1 MNNQDQ
7 LIEIFQK
14 TGALLEG
21 HFILTSGRH
30 SPTYFQCAKVLQYPE
45 YLQKFSNEIVNY
57 FQDINVDIV
66 ITPAVGGIVLG
77 TEIGRQLNKQTI
89 FAEREQGIMT
99 LRRGFEINP
108 ETNVLVIEDVI
119 TTGGSVSEV
128 IELVNNSGAN
138 VVGVGVLVDRSGG
151 KVKLHEKQFCVT
163 ELEAVSYGDDQIPED
178 LANIPVLKPGSR
190 SKMKKT
196 ITLIMIGSI
205 IMTSCEKQPDVAVV
219 STRYGDMVLEFYP
232 EVAEKHVDSFLT
244 HARNGYFNGTT
255 FHRVIPGFVIQGG
268 DPNSKS
274 DDRSTHGMGG
284 HAANFYGIG
293 QEDDS
298 NSWMLPAEFNS
309 RPHLTGTLSMARS
322 QSPNSAGSQ
331 FFICAGPTPQ
341 LDNQYTVFGQV
352 VEGLDVIQKI
362 VNSPR
367 DRRDN
372 PKDKVEMNV
381 SVMPRDEALDD

>member
-1 MNNQDQ
+1 
-7 LIEIFQK
+7 
-14 TGALLEG
+14 
-21 HFILTSGRH
+21 
-30 SPTYFQCAKVLQYPE
+30 
-45 YLQKFSNEIVNY
+45 
-57 FQDINVDIV
+57 
-66 ITPAVGGIVLG
+66 
-77 TEIGRQLNKQTI
+77 
-89 FAEREQGIMT
+89 
-99 LRRGFEINP
+99 
-108 ETNVLVIEDVI
+108 
-119 TTGGSVSEV
+119 
-128 IELVNNSGAN
+128 
-138 VVGVGVLVDRSGG
+138 
-151 KVKLHEKQFCVT
+151 
-163 ELEAVSYGDDQIPED
+163 
-178 LANIPVLKPGSR
+178 
-190 SKMKKT
+190 MKKI

-255 FHRVIPGFVIQGG
+255 FHRVIPDFVIQGG
-268 DPNSKS
+268 DPNSKT

-298 NSWMLPAEFNS
+298 NTWMLPAEFNS
-309 RPHLTGTLSMARS
+309 RPHLTGTISMARS

-331 FFICAGPTPQ
+331 FFVCAGPTPQ

>member
-1 MNNQDQ
+1 
-7 LIEIFQK
+7 
-14 TGALLEG
+14 
-21 HFILTSGRH
+21 
-30 SPTYFQCAKVLQYPE
+30 
-45 YLQKFSNEIVNY
+45 
-57 FQDINVDIV
+57 
-66 ITPAVGGIVLG
+66 
-77 TEIGRQLNKQTI
+77 
-89 FAEREQGIMT
+89 
-99 LRRGFEINP
+99 
-108 ETNVLVIEDVI
+108 
-119 TTGGSVSEV
+119 
-128 IELVNNSGAN
+128 
-138 VVGVGVLVDRSGG
+138 
-151 KVKLHEKQFCVT
+151 
-163 ELEAVSYGDDQIPED
+163 
-178 LANIPVLKPGSR
+178 
-190 SKMKKT
+190 MKKI

-219 STRYGDMVLEFYP
+219 STRYGDMVFEFYP

-244 HARNGYFNGTT
+244 HAKNGYFNGTT
-255 FHRVIPGFVIQGG
+255 FHRVIPDFVIQGG
-268 DPNSKS
+268 DPNSKT

-298 NSWMLPAEFNS
+298 NTWMLPAEFNS

-331 FFICAGPTPQ
+331 FFVCAGPTPQ

-372 PKDKVEMNV
+372 PKDKVEMTV
-381 SVMPRDEALDD
+381 SVMPRNEALDN

>member
-1 MNNQDQ
+1 
-7 LIEIFQK
+7 
-14 TGALLEG
+14 
-21 HFILTSGRH
+21 
-30 SPTYFQCAKVLQYPE
+30 
-45 YLQKFSNEIVNY
+45 
-57 FQDINVDIV
+57 
-66 ITPAVGGIVLG
+66 
-77 TEIGRQLNKQTI
+77 
-89 FAEREQGIMT
+89 
-99 LRRGFEINP
+99 
-108 ETNVLVIEDVI
+108 
-119 TTGGSVSEV
+119 
-128 IELVNNSGAN
+128 
-138 VVGVGVLVDRSGG
+138 
-151 KVKLHEKQFCVT
+151 
-163 ELEAVSYGDDQIPED
+163 
-178 LANIPVLKPGSR
+178 
-190 SKMKKT
+190 MKKI

-255 FHRVIPGFVIQGG
+255 FHRVIPDFVIQGG
-268 DPNSKS
+268 DPNSKT

-298 NSWMLPAEFNS
+298 ITWMLPAEFNS
-309 RPHLTGTLSMARS
+309 RPHLTGTISMARS

-331 FFICAGPTPQ
+331 FFVCAGPTPQ

-372 PKDKVEMNV
+372 PKDKVEMTV
-381 SVMPRDEALDD
+381 SVMPRNEALDN

>member
-1 MNNQDQ
+1 
-7 LIEIFQK
+7 
-14 TGALLEG
+14 
-21 HFILTSGRH
+21 
-30 SPTYFQCAKVLQYPE
+30 
-45 YLQKFSNEIVNY
+45 
-57 FQDINVDIV
+57 
-66 ITPAVGGIVLG
+66 
-77 TEIGRQLNKQTI
+77 
-89 FAEREQGIMT
+89 
-99 LRRGFEINP
+99 
-108 ETNVLVIEDVI
+108 
-119 TTGGSVSEV
+119 
-128 IELVNNSGAN
+128 
-138 VVGVGVLVDRSGG
+138 
-151 KVKLHEKQFCVT
+151 
-163 ELEAVSYGDDQIPED
+163 
-178 LANIPVLKPGSR
+178 
-190 SKMKKT
+190 MKKI

-309 RPHLTGTLSMARS
+309 RPHLTGSLSMARS

-372 PKDKVEMNV
+372 PKDKVQMNV

>member
-1 MNNQDQ
+1 
-7 LIEIFQK
+7 
-14 TGALLEG
+14 
-21 HFILTSGRH
+21 
-30 SPTYFQCAKVLQYPE
+30 
-45 YLQKFSNEIVNY
+45 
-57 FQDINVDIV
+57 
-66 ITPAVGGIVLG
+66 
-77 TEIGRQLNKQTI
+77 
-89 FAEREQGIMT
+89 
-99 LRRGFEINP
+99 
-108 ETNVLVIEDVI
+108 
-119 TTGGSVSEV
+119 
-128 IELVNNSGAN
+128 
-138 VVGVGVLVDRSGG
+138 
-151 KVKLHEKQFCVT
+151 
-163 ELEAVSYGDDQIPED
+163 
-178 LANIPVLKPGSR
+178 
-190 SKMKKT
+190 MKKI

-255 FHRVIPGFVIQGG
+255 FHRVIPDFVIQGG
-268 DPNSKS
+268 DPNSKT

-298 NSWMLPAEFNS
+298 NTWMLPAEFNS

-331 FFICAGPTPQ
+331 FFVCAGPTPQ

-372 PKDKVEMNV
+372 PKDKVEMTV
-381 SVMPRDEALDD
+381 SVMPRNEALDN

>member
-1 MNNQDQ
+1 
-7 LIEIFQK
+7 
-14 TGALLEG
+14 
-21 HFILTSGRH
+21 
-30 SPTYFQCAKVLQYPE
+30 
-45 YLQKFSNEIVNY
+45 
-57 FQDINVDIV
+57 
-66 ITPAVGGIVLG
+66 
-77 TEIGRQLNKQTI
+77 
-89 FAEREQGIMT
+89 
-99 LRRGFEINP
+99 
-108 ETNVLVIEDVI
+108 
-119 TTGGSVSEV
+119 
-128 IELVNNSGAN
+128 
-138 VVGVGVLVDRSGG
+138 
-151 KVKLHEKQFCVT
+151 
-163 ELEAVSYGDDQIPED
+163 
-178 LANIPVLKPGSR
+178 
-190 SKMKKT
+190 MKKI

-381 SVMPRDEALDD
+381 SVMPRDEALDE

>member
-1 MNNQDQ
+1 
-7 LIEIFQK
+7 
-14 TGALLEG
+14 
-21 HFILTSGRH
+21 
-30 SPTYFQCAKVLQYPE
+30 
-45 YLQKFSNEIVNY
+45 
-57 FQDINVDIV
+57 
-66 ITPAVGGIVLG
+66 
-77 TEIGRQLNKQTI
+77 
-89 FAEREQGIMT
+89 
-99 LRRGFEINP
+99 
-108 ETNVLVIEDVI
+108 
-119 TTGGSVSEV
+119 
-128 IELVNNSGAN
+128 
-138 VVGVGVLVDRSGG
+138 
-151 KVKLHEKQFCVT
+151 
-163 ELEAVSYGDDQIPED
+163 
-178 LANIPVLKPGSR
+178 
-190 SKMKKT
+190 MKKI

-219 STRYGDMVLEFYP
+219 STRYGDMVFEFYP

-255 FHRVIPGFVIQGG
+255 FHRVIPDFVIQGG
-268 DPNSKS
+268 DPNSKT

-298 NSWMLPAEFNS
+298 NTWMLPAEFNS
-309 RPHLTGTLSMARS
+309 RPHLTGTISMARS

-331 FFICAGPTPQ
+331 FFVCAGPTPQ

-372 PKDKVEMNV
+372 PKDKVEMTV
-381 SVMPRDEALDD
+381 SVMPRNEALDN

>member
-1 MNNQDQ
+1 
-7 LIEIFQK
+7 
-14 TGALLEG
+14 
-21 HFILTSGRH
+21 
-30 SPTYFQCAKVLQYPE
+30 
-45 YLQKFSNEIVNY
+45 
-57 FQDINVDIV
+57 
-66 ITPAVGGIVLG
+66 
-77 TEIGRQLNKQTI
+77 
-89 FAEREQGIMT
+89 
-99 LRRGFEINP
+99 
-108 ETNVLVIEDVI
+108 
-119 TTGGSVSEV
+119 
-128 IELVNNSGAN
+128 
-138 VVGVGVLVDRSGG
+138 
-151 KVKLHEKQFCVT
+151 
-163 ELEAVSYGDDQIPED
+163 
-178 LANIPVLKPGSR
+178 
-190 SKMKKT
+190 MKKI

-274 DDRSTHGMGG
+274 DDRSNHGMGG
-284 HAANFYGIG
+284 HAANFYGVG
-293 QEDDS
+293 NEDYES
-298 NSWMLPAEFNS
+298 SWMLPAEFNS

-352 VEGLDVIQKI
+352 IEGLDVIQKI

-372 PKDKVEMNV
+372 PKDKVEMTV
-381 SVMPRDEALDD
+381 TVMPKNEAVDS

>member
-1 MNNQDQ
+1 
-7 LIEIFQK
+7 
-14 TGALLEG
+14 
-21 HFILTSGRH
+21 
-30 SPTYFQCAKVLQYPE
+30 
-45 YLQKFSNEIVNY
+45 
-57 FQDINVDIV
+57 
-66 ITPAVGGIVLG
+66 
-77 TEIGRQLNKQTI
+77 
-89 FAEREQGIMT
+89 
-99 LRRGFEINP
+99 
-108 ETNVLVIEDVI
+108 
-119 TTGGSVSEV
+119 
-128 IELVNNSGAN
+128 
-138 VVGVGVLVDRSGG
+138 
-151 KVKLHEKQFCVT
+151 
-163 ELEAVSYGDDQIPED
+163 
-178 LANIPVLKPGSR
+178 
-190 SKMKKT
+190 MKKI

-255 FHRVIPGFVIQGG
+255 FHRVIPDFVIQGG

-309 RPHLTGTLSMARS
+309 RPHLTGSLSMARS

>member
-1 MNNQDQ
+1 
-7 LIEIFQK
+7 
-14 TGALLEG
+14 
-21 HFILTSGRH
+21 
-30 SPTYFQCAKVLQYPE
+30 
-45 YLQKFSNEIVNY
+45 
-57 FQDINVDIV
+57 
-66 ITPAVGGIVLG
+66 
-77 TEIGRQLNKQTI
+77 
-89 FAEREQGIMT
+89 
-99 LRRGFEINP
+99 
-108 ETNVLVIEDVI
+108 
-119 TTGGSVSEV
+119 
-128 IELVNNSGAN
+128 
-138 VVGVGVLVDRSGG
+138 
-151 KVKLHEKQFCVT
+151 
-163 ELEAVSYGDDQIPED
+163 
-178 LANIPVLKPGSR
+178 
-190 SKMKKT
+190 MKKT

-219 STRYGDMVLEFYP
+219 STRYGDMVIEFYP

-268 DPNSKS
+268 DPNSTS
-274 DDRSTHGMGG
+274 DDRSSHGMGG

>member
-1 MNNQDQ
+1 
-7 LIEIFQK
+7 
-14 TGALLEG
+14 
-21 HFILTSGRH
+21 
-30 SPTYFQCAKVLQYPE
+30 
-45 YLQKFSNEIVNY
+45 
-57 FQDINVDIV
+57 
-66 ITPAVGGIVLG
+66 
-77 TEIGRQLNKQTI
+77 
-89 FAEREQGIMT
+89 
-99 LRRGFEINP
+99 
-108 ETNVLVIEDVI
+108 
-119 TTGGSVSEV
+119 
-128 IELVNNSGAN
+128 
-138 VVGVGVLVDRSGG
+138 
-151 KVKLHEKQFCVT
+151 
-163 ELEAVSYGDDQIPED
+163 
-178 LANIPVLKPGSR
+178 
-190 SKMKKT
+190 MKKI

-219 STRYGDMVLEFYP
+219 STRYGDMVIEFYP

-255 FHRVIPGFVIQGG
+255 FHRVIPDFVIQGG
-268 DPNSKS
+268 DPNSKT

-298 NSWMLPAEFNS
+298 NTWMLPAEFNS
-309 RPHLTGTLSMARS
+309 RPHLTGTISMARS

-331 FFICAGPTPQ
+331 FFVCAGPTPQ

-372 PKDKVEMNV
+372 PKDKVEMTV
-381 SVMPRDEALDD
+381 SVMPRNEALDN

>member
-1 MNNQDQ
+1 
-7 LIEIFQK
+7 
-14 TGALLEG
+14 
-21 HFILTSGRH
+21 
-30 SPTYFQCAKVLQYPE
+30 
-45 YLQKFSNEIVNY
+45 
-57 FQDINVDIV
+57 
-66 ITPAVGGIVLG
+66 
-77 TEIGRQLNKQTI
+77 
-89 FAEREQGIMT
+89 
-99 LRRGFEINP
+99 
-108 ETNVLVIEDVI
+108 
-119 TTGGSVSEV
+119 
-128 IELVNNSGAN
+128 
-138 VVGVGVLVDRSGG
+138 
-151 KVKLHEKQFCVT
+151 
-163 ELEAVSYGDDQIPED
+163 
-178 LANIPVLKPGSR
+178 
-190 SKMKKT
+190 MKKI

-268 DPNSKS
+268 DPNSKT

-298 NSWMLPAEFNS
+298 ITWMLPAEFNS
-309 RPHLTGTLSMARS
+309 RPHLTGSLSMARS

-331 FFICAGPTPQ
+331 FFVCAGPTPQ
-341 LDNQYTVFGQV
+341 LDDQYTVFGQV

-372 PKDKVEMNV
+372 PKNKVEMTV
-381 SVMPRDEALDD
+381 SVMPKNEALDN

>member
-1 MNNQDQ
+1 
-7 LIEIFQK
+7 
-14 TGALLEG
+14 
-21 HFILTSGRH
+21 
-30 SPTYFQCAKVLQYPE
+30 
-45 YLQKFSNEIVNY
+45 
-57 FQDINVDIV
+57 
-66 ITPAVGGIVLG
+66 
-77 TEIGRQLNKQTI
+77 
-89 FAEREQGIMT
+89 
-99 LRRGFEINP
+99 
-108 ETNVLVIEDVI
+108 
-119 TTGGSVSEV
+119 
-128 IELVNNSGAN
+128 
-138 VVGVGVLVDRSGG
+138 
-151 KVKLHEKQFCVT
+151 
-163 ELEAVSYGDDQIPED
+163 
-178 LANIPVLKPGSR
+178 
-190 SKMKKT
+190 MKRI

-219 STRYGDMVLEFYP
+219 STRYGDMVFEFYP

-255 FHRVIPGFVIQGG
+255 FHRVIPDFVIQGG
-268 DPNSKS
+268 DPNSKT

-298 NSWMLPAEFNS
+298 NTWMLPAEFNS

-331 FFICAGPTPQ
+331 FFVCAGPTPQ

-372 PKDKVEMNV
+372 PKDKVEMTV
-381 SVMPRDEALDD
+381 SVMPRNEALDN

>member
-1 MNNQDQ
+1 
-7 LIEIFQK
+7 
-14 TGALLEG
+14 
-21 HFILTSGRH
+21 
-30 SPTYFQCAKVLQYPE
+30 
-45 YLQKFSNEIVNY
+45 
-57 FQDINVDIV
+57 
-66 ITPAVGGIVLG
+66 
-77 TEIGRQLNKQTI
+77 
-89 FAEREQGIMT
+89 
-99 LRRGFEINP
+99 
-108 ETNVLVIEDVI
+108 
-119 TTGGSVSEV
+119 
-128 IELVNNSGAN
+128 
-138 VVGVGVLVDRSGG
+138 
-151 KVKLHEKQFCVT
+151 
-163 ELEAVSYGDDQIPED
+163 
-178 LANIPVLKPGSR
+178 
-190 SKMKKT
+190 MKKI

-274 DDRSTHGMGG
+274 DDRSIHGMGG

-309 RPHLTGTLSMARS
+309 RPHLTGSLSMARS

-352 VEGLDVIQKI
+352 VKGLDVIQKI

>member
-1 MNNQDQ
+1 
-7 LIEIFQK
+7 
-14 TGALLEG
+14 
-21 HFILTSGRH
+21 
-30 SPTYFQCAKVLQYPE
+30 
-45 YLQKFSNEIVNY
+45 
-57 FQDINVDIV
+57 
-66 ITPAVGGIVLG
+66 
-77 TEIGRQLNKQTI
+77 
-89 FAEREQGIMT
+89 
-99 LRRGFEINP
+99 
-108 ETNVLVIEDVI
+108 
-119 TTGGSVSEV
+119 
-128 IELVNNSGAN
+128 
-138 VVGVGVLVDRSGG
+138 
-151 KVKLHEKQFCVT
+151 
-163 ELEAVSYGDDQIPED
+163 
-178 LANIPVLKPGSR
+178 
-190 SKMKKT
+190 MKKI

-284 HAANFYGIG
+284 HAANFYEIG

-309 RPHLTGTLSMARS
+309 RPHLTGSLSMARS

-372 PKDKVEMNV
+372 PKDKVQMNV

>member
-1 MNNQDQ
+1 
-7 LIEIFQK
+7 
-14 TGALLEG
+14 
-21 HFILTSGRH
+21 
-30 SPTYFQCAKVLQYPE
+30 
-45 YLQKFSNEIVNY
+45 
-57 FQDINVDIV
+57 
-66 ITPAVGGIVLG
+66 
-77 TEIGRQLNKQTI
+77 
-89 FAEREQGIMT
+89 
-99 LRRGFEINP
+99 
-108 ETNVLVIEDVI
+108 
-119 TTGGSVSEV
+119 
-128 IELVNNSGAN
+128 
-138 VVGVGVLVDRSGG
+138 
-151 KVKLHEKQFCVT
+151 
-163 ELEAVSYGDDQIPED
+163 
-178 LANIPVLKPGSR
+178 
-190 SKMKKT
+190 MKKI

-274 DDRSTHGMGG
+274 DDRSNHGMGG
-284 HAANFYGIG
+284 HAANFYGVG
-293 QEDDS
+293 NEGDQS
-298 NSWMLPAEFNS
+298 SWMLPAEFNS

-352 VEGLDVIQKI
+352 IEGLDVIQKI

-372 PKDKVEMNV
+372 PKDKVEMTV
-381 SVMPRDEALDD
+381 TVMPKNEAVDS

>member
-1 MNNQDQ
+1 
-7 LIEIFQK
+7 
-14 TGALLEG
+14 
-21 HFILTSGRH
+21 
-30 SPTYFQCAKVLQYPE
+30 
-45 YLQKFSNEIVNY
+45 
-57 FQDINVDIV
+57 
-66 ITPAVGGIVLG
+66 
-77 TEIGRQLNKQTI
+77 
-89 FAEREQGIMT
+89 
-99 LRRGFEINP
+99 
-108 ETNVLVIEDVI
+108 
-119 TTGGSVSEV
+119 
-128 IELVNNSGAN
+128 
-138 VVGVGVLVDRSGG
+138 
-151 KVKLHEKQFCVT
+151 
-163 ELEAVSYGDDQIPED
+163 
-178 LANIPVLKPGSR
+178 
-190 SKMKKT
+190 MKKI

-255 FHRVIPGFVIQGG
+255 FHRVIPDFVIQGG
-268 DPNSKS
+268 DPNSKT

-298 NSWMLPAEFNS
+298 NTWMLPAEFNS
-309 RPHLTGTLSMARS
+309 RPHLTGTISMARS

-331 FFICAGPTPQ
+331 FFVCAGPTPQ

-372 PKDKVEMNV
+372 PKDKVEMTV
-381 SVMPRDEALDD
+381 SVMPRDEALDN

>member
-1 MNNQDQ
+1 
-7 LIEIFQK
+7 
-14 TGALLEG
+14 
-21 HFILTSGRH
+21 
-30 SPTYFQCAKVLQYPE
+30 
-45 YLQKFSNEIVNY
+45 
-57 FQDINVDIV
+57 
-66 ITPAVGGIVLG
+66 
-77 TEIGRQLNKQTI
+77 
-89 FAEREQGIMT
+89 
-99 LRRGFEINP
+99 
-108 ETNVLVIEDVI
+108 
-119 TTGGSVSEV
+119 
-128 IELVNNSGAN
+128 
-138 VVGVGVLVDRSGG
+138 
-151 KVKLHEKQFCVT
+151 
-163 ELEAVSYGDDQIPED
+163 
-178 LANIPVLKPGSR
+178 
-190 SKMKKT
+190 MKKI

-219 STRYGDMVLEFYP
+219 STRYGDMILEFYP

-244 HARNGYFNGTT
+244 HARNGYFNETT

-352 VEGLDVIQKI
+352 IEGLDVIQKI
-362 VNSPR
+362 VSSPR

>member
-1 MNNQDQ
+1 
-7 LIEIFQK
+7 
-14 TGALLEG
+14 
-21 HFILTSGRH
+21 
-30 SPTYFQCAKVLQYPE
+30 
-45 YLQKFSNEIVNY
+45 
-57 FQDINVDIV
+57 
-66 ITPAVGGIVLG
+66 
-77 TEIGRQLNKQTI
+77 
-89 FAEREQGIMT
+89 
-99 LRRGFEINP
+99 
-108 ETNVLVIEDVI
+108 
-119 TTGGSVSEV
+119 
-128 IELVNNSGAN
+128 
-138 VVGVGVLVDRSGG
+138 
-151 KVKLHEKQFCVT
+151 
-163 ELEAVSYGDDQIPED
+163 
-178 LANIPVLKPGSR
+178 
-190 SKMKKT
+190 MKKI

-268 DPNSKS
+268 DPNSTS
-274 DDRSTHGMGG
+274 DDRSAHGMGG

-309 RPHLTGTLSMARS
+309 RAHLTGTLSMARS

>member
-1 MNNQDQ
+1 
-7 LIEIFQK
+7 
-14 TGALLEG
+14 
-21 HFILTSGRH
+21 
-30 SPTYFQCAKVLQYPE
+30 
-45 YLQKFSNEIVNY
+45 
-57 FQDINVDIV
+57 
-66 ITPAVGGIVLG
+66 
-77 TEIGRQLNKQTI
+77 
-89 FAEREQGIMT
+89 
-99 LRRGFEINP
+99 
-108 ETNVLVIEDVI
+108 
-119 TTGGSVSEV
+119 
-128 IELVNNSGAN
+128 
-138 VVGVGVLVDRSGG
+138 
-151 KVKLHEKQFCVT
+151 
-163 ELEAVSYGDDQIPED
+163 
-178 LANIPVLKPGSR
+178 
-190 SKMKKT
+190 MKKT

>member
-1 MNNQDQ
+1 
-7 LIEIFQK
+7 
-14 TGALLEG
+14 
-21 HFILTSGRH
+21 
-30 SPTYFQCAKVLQYPE
+30 
-45 YLQKFSNEIVNY
+45 
-57 FQDINVDIV
+57 
-66 ITPAVGGIVLG
+66 
-77 TEIGRQLNKQTI
+77 
-89 FAEREQGIMT
+89 
-99 LRRGFEINP
+99 
-108 ETNVLVIEDVI
+108 
-119 TTGGSVSEV
+119 
-128 IELVNNSGAN
+128 
-138 VVGVGVLVDRSGG
+138 
-151 KVKLHEKQFCVT
+151 
-163 ELEAVSYGDDQIPED
+163 
-178 LANIPVLKPGSR
+178 
-190 SKMKKT
+190 MKKI

-219 STRYGDMVLEFYP
+219 STKYGDMVLEFYP

-244 HARNGYFNGTT
+244 HAKNGYFNGTT

-293 QEDDS
+293 KEDDS
-298 NSWMLPAEFNS
+298 NTWKLPAEFNS

-352 VEGLDVIQKI
+352 VDGLEVIQKI

-372 PKDKVEMNV
+372 PKDKVEMTV
-381 SVMPRDEALDD
+381 SVKPRNEVLDN